1 MPATHR
7 CRVAPLLLGIALA
20 IPAGAGAQMPLRDA
34 LALAEH
40 AAYPNRIAGGE
51 LDAQRGRALAP
62 LRGVLPTVRLEAGYL
77 RTSDPIGT
85 FSSTLRQ
92 RAITAEDFDPSRLN
106 HPRAIGNYQ
115 AGLVLEQP
123 VFNADAWAGRR
134 AATHA
139 VSATR
144 ASMEWTRLST
154 RADVV
159 RAYYGAVLAT
169 ERVATMEAAARAA
182 HAHLSQAE
190 SLVRNGLAT
199 KSDALL
205 AAVRAGEIDAQLIEA
220 RGAAASARREL
231 LVVLGQDPAMPL
243 TLPATLPAS
252 ARIRAVTTPD
262 TSDAPEG
269 TRADVDGARSAREAA
284 RADALRAR
292 VSYLPRLNLFA
303 RYDWNS
309 ADRLYAGDKSWTWG
323 VMATWSPFAGMSEL
337 ADLRGAAGRANSAS
351 AQADAAAARAAL
363 ESERTRTS
371 LEVALARLDI
381 AERGALQ
388 GAEAHRIV
396 ARKYE
401 GGLATVAELLDAQ
414 ATEIQSALA
423 LSHARFATIAAAAER
438 RLAIGGDPGTLVAL
452 DQTGD
457 LAADAGA
464 H

>member
-1 MPATHR
+1 MHPRNTLLALLVLTL
-7 CRVAPLLLGIALA
+7 PLAA
-20 IPAGAGAQMPLRDA
+20 QAQMPLREA

-40 AAYPNRIAGGE
+40 GAYPNRIAGGE
-51 LDAQRGRALAP
+51 LSAERARSLAP
-62 LRGVLPTVRLEAGYL
+62 LRGVLPSVRLEAGYL

-85 FSSTLRQ
+85 FSATLRQ
-92 RAITAEDFDPSRLN
+92 RAITAQDFDPKRLN
-106 HPRAIGNYQ
+106 YPPAIGNYQ

-123 VFNADAWAGRR
+123 LFNADAWAGRR

-139 VSATR
+139 VSATH
-144 ASMEWTRLST
+144 ASLEWTRLST

-159 RAYYGAVLAT
+159 RAYYGAVLAA
-169 ERVATMEAAARAA
+169 ERVNTMDAAARAA

-199 KSDALL
+199 RSDALL

-231 LVVLGQDPAMPL
+231 LVVLGQDPSAPL
-243 TLPATLPAS
+243 TLPTALPAS
-252 ARIRAVTTPD
+252 ARIREVVAPD
-262 TSDAPEG
+262 TSAAPEG

-292 VSYLPRLNLFA
+292 VSYLPRVNLFA

-309 ADRLYAGDKSWTWG
+309 ADRLYAGDRSWTWG
-323 VMATWSPFAGMSEL
+323 VMATWSPFAGLSEL
-337 ADLRGAAGRANSAS
+337 SDMRAAAGRATSAT
-351 AQADAAAARAAL
+351 AQAEAAVARARLDA
-363 ESERTRTS
+363 ERTRTA

-381 AERGALQ
+381 AERGAVQ

-396 ARKYE
+396 SRKYE

-414 ATEIQSALA
+414 ATETQSALA
-423 LSHARFATIAAAAER
+423 LTHARFATIAAAAER
-438 RLAIGGDPGTLVAL
+438 RLAMGGDPGTLASL
-452 DQTGD
+452 DEAAD
-457 LAADAGA
+457 LAAGDAGA